1 MEYSVISVVGPDSMG
16 IMETIAKAIAGFGA
30 NIEETRAS
38 ILGGEFAVIMLVQGV
53 EGSRESIK
61 SALVRSLEGR
71 GMAVSVRAT
80 VGKTPG
86 AGLPYLIETISL
98 DTPGIVRAVTA
109 VLLKQALNI
118 ENLECAVASA
128 PLSGS
133 PMFTMRIAVSV
144 APGLKLAALKAELA
158 KAAELHDLD
167 ITVRP
172 FKAADGDCE

>member
-1 MEYSVISVVGPDSMG
+1 MEYSVISVVGPDSLG
-16 IMETIAKAIAGFGA
+16 IMETIAKAIAGFSA

-38 ILGGEFAVIMLVQGV
+38 ILGGEFAVIMLVQSDD
-53 EGSRESIK
+53 GSREDIK
-61 SALVRSLEGR
+61 TALADALEDR
-71 GMAVSVRAT
+71 NMAVSVRAT
-80 VGKTPG
+80 VGKTRG
-86 AGLPYLIETISL
+86 TGIPYLIETISL
-98 DTPGIVRAVTA
+98 DTPGIVRAVTS
-109 VLLKQALNI
+109 VLLAQSLNI

-167 ITVRP
+167 ISVKP
-172 FKAADGDCE
+172 LKAADGDRE

>member
-1 MEYSVISVVGPDSMG
+1 MEYSVISIVGPDSMG
-16 IMETIAKAIAGFGA
+16 IMETIAKAISGFGA

-38 ILGGEFAVIMLVQGV
+38 ILGGEFAVIMLVQG
-53 EGSRESIK
+53 EDESREGIK
-61 SALVRSLEGR
+61 AALTEALDGR
-71 GMAVSVRAT
+71 GMAVAVRAT
-80 VGKTPG
+80 VGKTRG
-86 AGLPYLIETISL
+86 KGIPYLIETISL

-109 VLLKQALNI
+109 VLLEQALNI

-167 ITVRP
+167 ISVRP
-172 FKAADGDCE
+172 LKIADGDRE